1 MSQLLEKLTRRFA
14 ELATQAAPLR
24 EADRGDGFGEVPS
37 QPFYA
42 WAVSA
47 QSAIQAAFGRHSPHY
62 QSFDRE
68 LQALSNRTVHQQR
81 LEAVRGIFLAA
92 KADVDGGHLYDLH
105 RTTAG
110 EVVGDFVGLA
120 KLALSEGH
128 HTVAAVLASAALEDA
143 LKRYAVENDLD
154 VTDKTM
160 EEVVNALKSKR
171 LVSGPQKALLAAMPK
186 LRNKAMHADW
196 ESITPQDAGSIIGY
210 VEQFLLSHFQ

>member
-1 MSQLLEKLTRRFA
+1 MSRLSERLSLRFT
-14 ELATQAAPLR
+14 ELAIQADSLH
-24 EADRGDGFGEVPS
+24 EVDRGDGYSEVPG

-47 QSAIQAAFGRHSPHY
+47 QNAIKAAFGRQSPHY
-62 QSFDRE
+62 GSFERE
-68 LQALSNRTVHQQR
+68 LLAVSNKGVYQQR
-81 LEAVRGIFLAA
+81 LEALRGIFLAS
-92 KADVDGGHLYDLH
+92 KADIDGGHVYELQ

-110 EVVGDFVGLA
+110 EVVGDFVALA

-143 LKRYAVENDLD
+143 LKRFAAENDLD

-160 EEVVNALKSKR
+160 EEVVNALKTKG
-171 LVSGPQKALLAAMPK
+171 LVSGPQKALLAVMPR

-196 ESITPQDAGSIIGY
+196 DAITPQDAGSIIGY

>member
-1 MSQLLEKLTRRFA
+1 MTRLPERLTLRFS
-14 ELATQAAPLR
+14 ELARQAEPLR
-24 EADRGDGFGEVPS
+24 EADRGDGFAEVPG
-37 QPFYA
+37 QPFYM

-47 QSAIQAAFGRHSPHY
+47 QSAIQAAFGRQSPHY

-68 LQALSNRTVHQQR
+68 LQALSNKTVYQQR

-92 KADVDGGHLYDLH
+92 KADVDGGHLYDLQ

-143 LKRYAVENDLD
+143 LKRFAAENDLD

-160 EEVVNALKSKR
+160 EDVVNALKSKG

>member
-1 MSQLLEKLTRRFA
+1 MPHLPEKLTLRFA
-14 ELATQAAPLR
+14 ELARQAEPLR
-24 EADRGDGFGEVPS
+24 EGDRGDGFGEVPS

-47 QSAIQAAFGRHSPHY
+47 QSAIQAAFGRTSPHY

-68 LQALSNRTVHQQR
+68 LQALSNKTVYQQR

-92 KADVDGGHLYDLH
+92 KADVDGGHLYNIQ

-143 LKRYAVENDLD
+143 LKRFAAENDLD
-154 VTDKTM
+154 VSDKTM
-160 EEVVNALKSKR
+160 EDVVNSLKSKG

-186 LRNKAMHADW
+186 LRNKAMHAQWD
-196 ESITPQDAGSIIGY
+196 SITPQDVGSIIGY
-210 VEQFLLSHFQ
+210 VEQFLLTHFQ